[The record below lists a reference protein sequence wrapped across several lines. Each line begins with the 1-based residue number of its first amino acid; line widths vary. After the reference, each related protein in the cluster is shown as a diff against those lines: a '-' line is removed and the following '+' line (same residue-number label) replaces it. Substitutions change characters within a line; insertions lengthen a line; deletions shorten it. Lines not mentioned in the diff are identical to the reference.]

1 MDQEAKFGKSF
12 PNWLWPV
19 TIFIVVVMLLSIQM
33 LRVNKPEEA
42 PAAGTAPIAYSTPG
56 PLLSGEL
63 EVGGGDFLSK
73 QVNLNRRA
81 KISGEF
87 QTGSVKSKVAV
98 VVVDE
103 MNFEKWKQQTDFK
116 QRVGTGYVPGGK
128 ISPVLEPGTYFL
140 IIDNRVNGN
149 PLSLQANFN
158 LE

>member
-81 KISGEF
+81 KISGQREI
-87 QTGSVKSKVAV
+87 KSC
-98 VVVDE
+98 
-103 MNFEKWKQQTDFK
+103 
-116 QRVGTGYVPGGK
+116 RR
-128 ISPVLEPGTYFL
+128 S
-140 IIDNRVNGN
+140 R
-149 PLSLQANFN
+149 
-158 LE
+158 